1 MMPKIPKHE
10 LRAEKVI
17 NTRRFGPF
25 LLFIA
30 NQLGTVTI
38 S

>member
-1 MMPKIPKHE
+1 MMLKIPKHE

-17 NTRRFGPF
+17 NTGRFGPF

-30 NQLGTVTI
+30 NQ
-38 S
+38 

>member
-17 NTRRFGPF
+17 NTGSFGTF

-30 NQLGTVTI
+30 HQ
-38 S
+38 